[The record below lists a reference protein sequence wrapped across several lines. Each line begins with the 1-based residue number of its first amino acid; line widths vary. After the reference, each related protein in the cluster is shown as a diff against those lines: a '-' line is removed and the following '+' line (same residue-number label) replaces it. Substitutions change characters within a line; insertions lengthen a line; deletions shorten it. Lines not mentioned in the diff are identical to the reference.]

1 MVSANE
7 SPATE
12 LSPWKEQLVSKGV
25 KGWILLESI
34 GEIMSSYTQGSN
46 TPGRS
51 VETDAGG
58 EVWAENGDCSSQI
71 VPSYC
76 SCWKPILLW

>member
-1 MVSANE
+1 
-7 SPATE
+7 
-12 LSPWKEQLVSKGV
+12 
-25 KGWILLESI
+25 
-34 GEIMSSYTQGSN
+34 MSSHTQGSN
-46 TPGRS
+46 TPGIS
-51 VETDAGG
+51 VKTDAGG